1 MSLGVGRK
9 DGKVKWQNS
18 AFAANVGR
26 LWQIPISTP
35 TKMEQS
41 VNYVRLV

>member
-18 AFAANVGR
+18 DIVPSVER
-26 LWQIPISTP
+26 LWQIPIFIP

-41 VNYVRLV
+41 ANYVKLV

>member
-18 AFAANVGR
+18 DIVPSVER
-26 LWQIPISTP
+26 LWLRQISTP

>member
-9 DGKVKWQNS
+9 DRKVKWQNS
-18 AFAANVGR
+18 DIVPSVGR
-26 LWQIPISTP
+26 LWRIPISTP

>member
-9 DGKVKWQNS
+9 DRKVKWQNN

-35 TKMEQS
+35 IKMVVN